1 MIYKRLLFCL
11 FFIACLFPVACD
23 SRSALKNDSRGY
35 VLVTKVVDGDTFYF
49 DNGNAKD
56 EKARL
61 IGVDAPESRAVF
73 KKKKGYYGK
82 EAKTYLKTLLIGQQ
96 VKVEYDIDRKD
107 QYGRALV
114 YVYLENGTFVN
125 AELVK
130 QGYAMVMTVSPN
142 VKYASLFLQLQREAR
157 EKNRG
162 LWRSDVITSD

>member
-1 MIYKRLLFCL
+1 M

-23 SRSALKNDSRGY
+23 SQNGLKIGSSGY
-35 VLVTKVVDGDTFYF
+35 VLVTKVIDGDTFYF
-49 DNGNAKD
+49 DNGTAKG

-61 IGVDAPESRAVF
+61 IGVDAPESRTVF
-73 KKKKGYYGK
+73 KKRVGYYGK
-82 EAKTYLKTLLIGQQ
+82 EAKAYLKTLLIGQQ
-96 VKVEYDIDRKD
+96 VKVEYDIDRAD

-130 QGYAMVMTVSPN
+130 EGYAMVMTVPPN
-142 VKYASLFLQLQREAR
+142 VKYAALFLQLQQEAR

-162 LWRSDVITSD
+162 LWQSDVITAD

>member
-11 FFIACLFPVACD
+11 FFIVCLFPVACD
-23 SRSALKNDSRGY
+23 SQSALKKGLTGY
-35 VLVTKVVDGDTFYF
+35 VEVTKVVDGDTFYF
-49 DNGNAKD
+49 DNGSAKG

-73 KKKKGYYGK
+73 KKKEGYYGK
-82 EAKTYLKTLLIGQQ
+82 EAKAYLKKLLIGQQ
-96 VKVEYDIDRKD
+96 VKLEYDIDRED

-130 QGYAMVMTVSPN
+130 QGYAMVMTVPPN
-142 VKYASLFLQLQREAR
+142 VKYAEMFLQLQQEAR

-162 LWRSDVITSD
+162 LWRPIITSD